1 MSEEEDLYTYQDK
14 ARNILG
20 SSINKQTM
28 TNTSS
33 YLWGIYFKLNYEC
46 TFEDILV
53 PTDIKLEMKVHEDGK
68 TKIVCG
74 FEVQVNSP
82 TEEIAKDCGKASK
95 ETCRHLCDIIYYTS

>member
-1 MSEEEDLYTYQDK
+1 MW
-14 ARNILG
+14 G
-20 SSINKQTM
+20 SPINKQTM

-53 PTDIKLEMKVHEDGK
+53 STDIKLEMKVHEDGK

-82 TEEIAKDCGKASK
+82 TEEIAKDTAEKQAKKLVDIFAILSTTPL
-95 ETCRHLCDIIYYTS
+95 EYTPCRCHDISSR